1 MRLFELCSHEDK
13 LRLFQQL
20 LGKTREVLGLNP
32 ADIASMARQDSSP
45 SAKPK
50 PHGIVR
56 AKGLIPAKKKTR
68 KKVLKKNSPKV
79 LTATT
84 QQIPGQAPT
93 APVPGQRAPITSNQP
108 ERGAFGTKNVAGL
121 DRRLYEPSTL
131 SKYPGRPTDSFNSL
145 SP

>member
-1 MRLFELCSHEDK
+1 MRLLELCSHEDK
-13 LRLFQQL
+13 LQLFQL
-20 LGKTREVLGLNP
+20 LIGKTREVLGLNQT
-32 ADIASMARQDSSP
+32 DIASLARHDSST
-45 SAKPK
+45 SAKAK

-84 QQIPGQAPT
+84 LQIPGQAPT

-108 ERGAFGTKNVAGL
+108 ERGAYSVKNVAGL

-131 SKYPGRPTDSFNSL
+131 SKYPGRPTDNFNSL

>member
-1 MRLFELCSHEDK
+1 MRLFELCSREDK
-13 LRLFQQL
+13 IELFQQL
-20 LGKTREVLGLNP
+20 IGKTREVLGLNS
-32 ADIASMARQDSSP
+32 ADIARMARHDSSP

-50 PHGIVR
+50 PPGIVR
-56 AKGLIPAKKKTR
+56 AKGLIPAKKKAR
-68 KKVLKKNSPKV
+68 KKVLKKSAPKA
-79 LTATT
+79 LATPP
-84 QQIPGQAPT
+84 QIPGQAPT

-108 ERGAFGTKNVAGL
+108 ERGAYSVKNVAGL

>member
-1 MRLFELCSHEDK
+1 MRLLELCSHEDK
-13 LRLFQQL
+13 LQLFQQL
-20 LGKTREVLGLNP
+20 LGKTREVLGLNQT
-32 ADIASMARQDSSP
+32 DISSMARQDSSP

-56 AKGLIPAKKKTR
+56 AKGLISAKKKVR
-68 KKVLKKNSPKV
+68 KKVLKKSAPKA
-79 LTATT
+79 LATPL
-84 QQIPGQAPT
+84 QIPGQAPT

-108 ERGAFGTKNVAGL
+108 ERGAFSVKNVAGL

>member
-13 LRLFQQL
+13 IELFQL
-20 LGKTREVLGLNP
+20 LVGKTREVLGLNQT
-32 ADIASMARQDSSP
+32 DISSMARHDSST

-56 AKGLIPAKKKTR
+56 AKGLISAKKKAR
-68 KKVLKKNSPKV
+68 KKVLKKNPPKV
-79 LTATT
+79 LATT
-84 QQIPGQAPT
+84 PPQIPGQSPT
-93 APVPGQRAPITSNQP
+93 APAPGQRAPITSNQP
-108 ERGAFGTKNVAGL
+108 ERGAYSVKNVAGL

-131 SKYPGRPTDSFNSL
+131 SKYPGRPSDSFNSL

>member
-1 MRLFELCSHEDK
+1 MRLLELCSHEDK
-13 LRLFQQL
+13 LQLFQL
-20 LGKTREVLGLNP
+20 LIGKTREVLGLNQT
-32 ADIASMARQDSSP
+32 DIASLARHDSST
-45 SAKPK
+45 SAKAK

-68 KKVLKKNSPKV
+68 KKVLKKSAPKA
-79 LTATT
+79 LATPP
-84 QQIPGQAPT
+84 QIPGQAPT
-93 APVPGQRAPITSNQP
+93 APVPGQRAPIASNQP
-108 ERGAFGTKNVAGL
+108 ERGAYSVKNVAGL